1 MIGHVRHV
9 GKTLWWPA
17 VGIAL
22 SVSVAALLIATH
34 SMALTTILDGWG
46 TGVLFSVMWAALVWY
61 RAVDRPGRHHLRNA
75 TFAVLVELTI
85 NYRALALRQSVSV
98 GGLSFDMYK
107 QHGASVIGAL
117 DVDAALGLMALYR
130 SQQLLK
136 SYPIFH
142 LSGWYMARQLD
153 NQRNQG
159 EMEHFLETFLQGV
172 KRLDLSLDPAIEAV
186 RDSVAQAYRLPVQ
199 HGRAGNG

>member
-1 MIGHVRHV
+1 MIERVRHV
-9 GKTLWWPA
+9 GKTLWWPT

-22 SVSVAALLIATH
+22 SAIVAALLIATR

-46 TGVLFSVMWAALVWY
+46 TGVLFSVVWAAVVRY
-61 RAVDRPGRHHLRNA
+61 RTVDRPGRHHLRNA

-85 NYRALALRQSVSV
+85 NYRALALRKSVSV

-117 DVDAALGLMALYR
+117 EVDAALGLMALYR
-130 SQQLLK
+130 SQRLLE

-142 LSGWYMARQLD
+142 LSGWFMARQLD
-153 NQRNQG
+153 NWRNQG
-159 EMEHFLETFLQGV
+159 DMRHLLETFLHGV
-172 KRLDLSLDPAIEAV
+172 KKLDLSLDPAIDAV
-186 RDSVAQAYRLPVQ
+186 RDSFAQAYRLPLQ
-199 HGRAGNG
+199 HGEAGNG